1 MQDFSTYL
9 KRNSILK
16 EGKKR
21 IKNFISRLE
30 NRDVNNDWMVRML
43 KNFKATFIEEEEEGA
58 AELELYS

>member
-43 KNFKATFIEEEEEGA
+43 KNFKATFIEEEEGA

>member
-1 MQDFSTYL
+1 MCHNYLFSTSIIEVLNYLLLPNSCRIFLPIL

-30 NRDVNNDWMVRML
+30 NRDVNND
-43 KNFKATFIEEEEEGA
+43 
-58 AELELYS
+58 